1 MVKKIFGT
9 FGVRGIYNKEL
20 FPETANL
27 LGHALGTYLGKGKKI
42 GIGHDTRVSC
52 DELQTALIEGL
63 ISTGCEVHKFGC
75 VGTPLLS
82 FFIPRKNIDG
92 GVMITASHNPREYNG
107 LKFWNADGSGFRM
120 EQDREIESIYYSQ
133 KFNIVPPD
141 YKKIHTIE
149 NVNAE
154 YIEHVRKKLDWEAIK
169 KSNFTIVADCG
180 HGCACYVTP
189 QLLEKLGCNVIPLF
203 NVPDGTFPGRSSEP
217 IEENLSEIKKVVKET
232 GADLGVAQD
241 GDADRAVHID
251 GEGNYQMGDR
261 SFALACYAFL
271 KDKGGTIIS
280 TVSTGTV
287 VEDAAK
293 LVNARV
299 LYSIVGEPKIVEMM
313 KKCNAEIG
321 GEENGGVIYK
331 GWSYARDGIF
341 TTALILELM
350 AKENKSFKELNEMF
364 PQYEQIKVK
373 IQCQNDKKEILLK
386 KIAEQ
391 ISKDQEIITLDGI
404 RINYP
409 DGWLLLRP
417 SGTEPIFRIMGEAK
431 TKSRIQELEKYAK
444 NLVID
449 TLNDL

>member
-27 LGHALGTYLGKGKKI
+27 LGHALGTYLGKAKKI
-42 GIGHDTRVSC
+42 GIGHDTRASC
-52 DELQTALIEGL
+52 DELQAALIEGL
-63 ISTGCEVHKFGC
+63 VSTGCEIYKFGC

-82 FFIPRKNIDG
+82 FFIPRKKLDG
-92 GVMITASHNPREYNG
+92 GVMITASHNPKEYNG

-120 EQDREIESIYYSQ
+120 EQDRELENIYYGRA
-133 KFNIVPPD
+133 FNAVIPD
-141 YKKIHTIE
+141 YNKIHTVE
-149 NVNAE
+149 NLNSE
-154 YIEHVRKKLDWEAIK
+154 YIQTVKKKLDWEAIK
-169 KSNFTIVADCG
+169 KANFKVVVDCG

-189 QLLEKLGCNVIPLF
+189 QLLQELGCNVIPLF
-203 NVPDGTFPGRSSEP
+203 NEPDGTFPGRSSEP
-217 IEENLSEIKKVVKET
+217 IEENLGEIKKLVKET
-232 GADLGVAQD
+232 GADFGVAQD

-251 GEGNYQMGDR
+251 NEGSYQMGDR
-261 SFALACYAFL
+261 SFALACYAYL
-271 KDKGGTIIS
+271 KGSGGTIIS

-313 KKCNAEIG
+313 KKNNAEIG

-350 AKENKSFKELNEMF
+350 AKENKSFKALNEML
-364 PQYEQIKVK
+364 PQYEQIKIK
-373 IQCQNDKKEILLK
+373 IPCPNDKKEILLK
-386 KIAEQ
+386 KIEEQ
-391 ISKDQEIITLDGI
+391 IPKDQEIITIDGI

-409 DGWLLLRP
+409 YGWLLLRP
-417 SGTEPIFRIMGEAK
+417 SGTEPIFRIMAEAK
-431 TKSRIQELEKYAK
+431 TKSKIRELEKYAK
-444 NLVID
+444 KIVID
-449 TLNDL
+449 SLNEL